1 MRSESGEPGLPPGK
15 SPLVR
20 NTLNPVCVP
29 LALAEFTEA
38 HRRRIVDALLA
49 ISILCF
55 TIPPTLLGLSFS
67 LWGPVPQWIEIVI
80 EVITAGALLIRRR
93 TGLPMI
99 VTSALCAVTTGQIVP
114 MAFAAYSMT
123 ADSKIRKLQLVTLP
137 LIMTAAAVD
146 YVDPKTDDV
155 LYLCVVRALV
165 FIFMPAL
172 VGTWVRGYRGMISEL
187 RAEVRDREEQA
198 AVRERRKIA
207 RELHDTVTHAV
218 TVMVLNAGIIRD
230 DADPETGRIA
240 TTIEDKGVQALAE
253 LRELLAVLRRED
265 GSRMTAGAKAIPSL
279 VEEAAATGTRVSL
292 DYHLPD
298 IGLPA
303 QIGLACY
310 RVVQEGLSNVRK
322 HAPGSLVRV
331 TCEARDGV
339 VTVSVVNGRDEGR
352 ARMSLQRLLPPS
364 GFGLAGLEERIAIL
378 DGRLE
383 RKGTPDGGFMLV
395 ARIPF
400 HPAGAQAAD
409 DLAYDPAD
417 ADEAVDGES
426 A

>member
-1 MRSESGEPGLPPGK
+1 MVPFRGRGAGRPPRK

-20 NTLNPVCVP
+20 NTLNLACVP
-29 LALAEFTEA
+29 SSLAEFTTA
-38 HRRRIVDALLA
+38 HRRRIVDTLLA
-49 ISILCF
+49 IAILCF
-55 TIPPTLLGLSFS
+55 TVPQTLLGLSFS
-67 LWGPVPQWIEIVI
+67 LWGPVPEWIEITI
-80 EVITAGALLIRRR
+80 EVITAGALLVRRR
-93 TGLPMI
+93 TGLPMVI
-99 VTSALCAVTTGQIVP
+99 ASMLCAVITGQIVP

-123 ADSKIRKLQLVTLP
+123 ADSKVRHWQLVTVP
-137 LIMTAAAVD
+137 LIITATAVD

-155 LYLCVVRALV
+155 LYLCLARALML
-165 FIFMPAL
+165 IFMPAL

-187 RAEVRDREEQA
+187 RAGARECEQRA
-198 AVRERRKIA
+198 AVRERRRIA

-230 DADPETGRIA
+230 DADPEIGRLA
-240 TTIEDKGVQALAE
+240 TTIEDKGVEALAE

-279 VEEAAATGTRVSL
+279 VEEAAATGTQVSL
-292 DYHLPD
+292 DYDLPD
-298 IGLPA
+298 IGLPI
-303 QIGLACY
+303 QVGHACY

-322 HAPGSLVRV
+322 HAPGSRVRV
-331 TCEARDGV
+331 GCEARDGV

-352 ARMSLQRLLPPS
+352 ARMSLQHLLPHS

-400 HPAGAQAAD
+400 HPAD
-409 DLAYDPAD
+409 DRAEDQ
-417 ADEAVDGES
+417 ADEMADGES

>member
-1 MRSESGEPGLPPGK
+1 MR
-15 SPLVR
+15 
-20 NTLNPVCVP
+20 NALNAACVP
-29 LALAEFTEA
+29 LALAEFTTA
-38 HRRRIVDALLA
+38 HRRQIVDALLA

-67 LWGPVPQWIEIVI
+67 LWGPVPDWFEILI
-80 EVITAGALLIRRR
+80 EVIAAGALLIRRR

-99 VTSALCAVTTGQIVP
+99 VASALCAVATGQIVP

-123 ADSKIRKLQLVTLP
+123 ADNKVRKWQLATLP
-137 LIMTAAAVD
+137 LIAAAAAVD
-146 YVDPKTDDV
+146 YVDPRTDDV
-155 LYLCVVRALV
+155 LYLCVVRALI

-187 RAEVRDREEQA
+187 RAEARDREERA

-230 DADPETGRIA
+230 DADLETGKLA

-265 GSRMTAGAKAIPSL
+265 GSRLTARATAIPSL

-292 DYHLPD
+292 DYDLPD

-303 QIGLACY
+303 QVGHACY

-322 HAPGSLVRV
+322 HAPGSRVRV
-331 TCEARDGV
+331 VCEARNGV

-352 ARMSLQRLLPPS
+352 ARMSLQRLLPQS

-378 DGRLE
+378 NGQLE
-383 RKGTPDGGFMLV
+383 KKGTPDGGFMLV

-400 HPAGAQAAD
+400 HPAGAQSAD
-409 DLAYDPAD
+409 DVAYDLADADAD
-417 ADEAVDGES
+417 ADEAADGES

>member
-1 MRSESGEPGLPPGK
+1 MVPFRGRGAGRPPRK

-20 NTLNPVCVP
+20 NTLTLACVP
-29 LALAEFTEA
+29 SSLAEFTTA
-38 HRRRIVDALLA
+38 HRQRIGDTLLA
-49 ISILCF
+49 IAILCF
-55 TIPPTLLGLSFS
+55 TVPQTLLGLSFS
-67 LWGPVPQWIEIVI
+67 LWGPVPEWIEITV
-80 EVITAGALLIRRR
+80 EVITAGALLVRRR

-99 VTSALCAVTTGQIVP
+99 IASMLCAVITGQIVP

-123 ADSKIRKLQLVTLP
+123 ADSKMRHWQLMTVP
-137 LIMTAAAVD
+137 LIITSTAVD

-155 LYLCVVRALV
+155 LYLCLARALML
-165 FIFMPAL
+165 IFMPAL

-187 RAEVRDREEQA
+187 RAGARECAQRA
-198 AVRERRKIA
+198 AVRERRRIA
-207 RELHDTVTHAV
+207 RDLHDTVTHAV

-230 DADPETGRIA
+230 DADPEIGRLA
-240 TTIEDKGVQALAE
+240 TTIEDKGVEALAE

-279 VEEAAATGTRVSL
+279 VEEATATGTQVSL
-292 DYHLPD
+292 DYDLPD
-298 IGLPA
+298 IGLPI
-303 QIGLACY
+303 QVGQACY

-322 HAPGSLVRV
+322 HAPGSRVRV
-331 TCEARDGV
+331 VCEARDGV

-352 ARMSLQRLLPPS
+352 ERKSLQRLLPHS
-364 GFGLAGLEERIAIL
+364 GFGLTGLEERIAIL

-400 HPAGAQAAD
+400 HPAD
-409 DLAYDPAD
+409 DRT
-417 ADEAVDGES
+417 DEMADGES